1 MHYELPWGYPRA
13 DMDCSSCWVYAYEA
27 SSESSDLFYLDCIA
41 VKIPVTIAFIDTLIF
56 ESNIITKS

>member
-1 MHYELPWGYPRA
+1 
-13 DMDCSSCWVYAYEA
+13 MDCSSCWVYAYEA

-41 VKIPVTIAFIDTLIF
+41 VKIPVTIAFDTFIF